1 MAKSSNRVLS
11 IAINNEY
18 IKIAE
23 ISKQGRNHIVHK
35 AVTIATPE
43 RSYSDGVIRD
53 RAILAK
59 TIKIALD
66 NHQITTSNAI
76 FTIASTKVPTK
87 EVIIPAVKPN
97 KVGEI
102 IGTNLAEYFPVNIED
117 YIWQHVILEKI
128 EEGEDA
134 GKLKVLV
141 IMMPAEMVDAYYELA
156 STLGLSV
163 YRIDYVG
170 NSIYQALKGQ
180 IDSEPS
186 VVIQIENDSTIV
198 NIFENNVLQLQ
209 RTIPYGKS
217 VVVNMVMDKFGMR
230 YDTALKKLQDEELV
244 HSEFDGDDVTDSLK
258 YLMGNVN
265 RVIDYYVSR
274 NNSRPISKAYVIGNA
289 TTILGLVQL
298 FANELNMPLMN
309 IDSLRDVTG
318 DKKTYI
324 DESMLPSYI
333 TNIGAVI
340 DPVNFV
346 PKNIKASASKR
357 DTSQFFKVLLG
368 AAVVASAAMVI
379 VPFILMSSAK
389 GERDRMQANVDKI
402 KDIENIV
409 AQYYDAKDKAGD
421 AEAFRTLTLSNDD
434 VIVDFIENLEKAVPS
449 DVTIKSMS
457 ISNGTVTMSGVCS
470 GKPSAAKLKQQLE
483 AIENVSDVE
492 LGAVTE
498 AKDAAGVITLS
509 FTCTC
514 KFERTEDVAVDA
526 ESETKTSENK

>member
-1 MAKSSNRVLS
+1 MAKSSNRLLS

-23 ISKQGRNHIVHK
+23 ISKQGRNHVVHK
-35 AVTIATPE
+35 AVTVATPE

-66 NHQITTSNAI
+66 NHQITTTNVI

-87 EVIIPAVKPN
+87 EVIVPAVKNN

-117 YIWQHVILEKI
+117 YIWQHVVLEKI
-128 EEGEDA
+128 ESGEDT

-141 IMMPAEMVDAYYELA
+141 IMMPAEMIDAYYELA

-180 IDSEPS
+180 IDNEPS

-217 VVVNMVMDKFGMR
+217 VVVNMVMDKFGVR

-244 HSEFDGDDVTDSLK
+244 HSEFDGDDITDSLK
-258 YLMGNVN
+258 YLLSNVN

-274 NNSRPISKAYVIGNA
+274 NNSKPITKAYVIGNA

-309 IDSLRDVTG
+309 IDALRDVTG

-324 DESMLPSYI
+324 DESSLPSYI
-333 TNIGAVI
+333 TNIGSVI
-340 DPVNFV
+340 APVNFV
-346 PKNIKASASKR
+346 PKNVKASASRR
-357 DTSQFFKVLLG
+357 DTTQFFKVLLG

-379 VPFILMSSAK
+379 VPLILMMSAK
-389 GERDRMQANVDKI
+389 SERDRMQENVDKI
-402 KDIENIV
+402 KNIENIV
-409 AQYYDAKDKAGD
+409 AQYYDAKDIATD
-421 AEAFRTLTLSNDD
+421 TENFRKLTVGNND
-434 VIVDFIENLEKAVPS
+434 VIVDFINNLEKNIPS
-449 DVTIKSMS
+449 DVTFKSMS
-457 ISNGTVTMSGVCS
+457 VNNGSVAVSGVCS
-470 GKPSAAKLKQQLE
+470 GKPSVALLKQKLE
-483 AIENVSDVE
+483 SIPNVASVV
-492 LGAVTE
+492 LGSVTE
-498 AKDAAGVITLS
+498 TKDANGIVTASFT
-509 FTCTC
+509 FTCT
-514 KFERTEDVAVDA
+514 FSRVENVET
-526 ESETKTSENK
+526 ESESK